1 MQPQSKCDIY
11 YIHTIR
17 VSQYC
22 SLGNIYSNITFNFA
36 IQHYEHAYV
45 LVWEWLAASLNLV
58 VPTREGTQSLWF
70 GAHVLVCLF
79 MSTVSR

>member
-1 MQPQSKCDIY
+1 MNLRDRDNLRAKDKRPVPK
-11 YIHTIR
+11 
-17 VSQYC
+17 VSFVRRLDC
-22 SLGNIYSNITFNFA
+22 ITFYFA

-70 GAHVLVCLF
+70 GAHVLVCSF